1 MERHDIEHPRRPLTQ
16 RLGAIIW
23 PSFFSAGVGTMV
35 LFALVD
41 PVELA
46 RISWPDVEISRTMG
60 YSIGFFGLW
69 AMCASACT
77 FCWLLLRP
85 PSRFN
90 PDH

>member
-1 MERHDIEHPRRPLTQ
+1 MIEPVIDHPPRPLAQ

-23 PSFFSAGVGTMV
+23 PSFFSACVGTMV

-46 RISWPDVEISRTMG
+46 QISWPQMDISPVMG

-69 AMCASACT
+69 AMSASACT

-90 PDH
+90 SS